1 MKFTHLHTNL
11 DVHKFIYIWTGFS
24 AKWNSESQIFF
35 FYLLL
40 FFFLV
45 SVWASSL
52 LSKQESFL
60 PLPTYTS
67 AIEMSANAFGKKE
80 DFDH

>member
-1 MKFTHLHTNL
+1 MYTNL
-11 DVHKFIYIWTGFS
+11 FIYELDS
-24 AKWNSESQIFF
+24 QLSETVNHRFFF

>member
-1 MKFTHLHTNL
+1 MKFIHLHKNL

-35 FYLLL
+35 II
-40 FFFLV
+40 FFLV

-80 DFDH
+80 DFDR

>member
-1 MKFTHLHTNL
+1 MKFMHLHTNL
-11 DVHKFIYIWTGFS
+11 DVHKFIYIWTRFS

-35 FYLLL
+35 II
-40 FFFLV
+40 FFLV